1 MNPKKWGRH
10 FWIMLIYIVNKYDNN
25 NKKLILKLLKVIKYV
40 LPCVKI
46 CRPHYKKH
54 LKTLPD
60 KQISSKNDYLQWL
73 YNIRIE
79 STKSKKHISFEKFLL
94 FVPNNPKLIKKH
106 IKKVINYVKID
117 AAINNSTSDN
127 KIKKFEYLLKNLIN

>member
-10 FWIMLIYIVNKYDNN
+10 FWIMLIYIVNKYNN
-25 NKKLILKLLKVIKYV
+25 DNKKSILKLLKVIKYV

-60 KQISSKNDYLQWL
+60 KDTSTKNDYLEWL
-73 YNIRIE
+73 YNIRLA

-106 IKKVINYVKID
+106 IKKTIYFVKID
-117 AAINNSTSDN
+117 ANVNSLTSN
-127 KIKKFEYLLKNLIN
+127 SKIKKFEHLLKKLN

>member
-10 FWIMLIYIVNKYDNN
+10 FWIMLIYIVNKYDND

-106 IKKVINYVKID
+106 IEKAINYVKID
-117 AAINNSTSDN
+117 ATINNSTSDN
-127 KIKKFEYLLKNLIN
+127 KIKKFEYLLKKLN

>member
-54 LKTLPD
+54 LKTFPD
-60 KQISSKNDYLQWL
+60 KKISTKNDYLQWL
-73 YNIRIE
+73 YNIRLA
-79 STKSKKHISFEKFLL
+79 STKSKKHISFEEFLL

>member
-10 FWIMLIYIVNKYDNN
+10 FWIMLIYIVNKYDND

-106 IKKVINYVKID
+106 IEKAINYVKID

-127 KIKKFEYLLKNLIN
+127 KIKKFEYLLKKLN